1 MKPIRQLSVVPTLPE
16 NLEPLREL
24 AMNLWWTWDNEA
36 VGLFRHLDSELW
48 EETYHNPVAMLGKI
62 TQQQLQAAA
71 KNEVFLVHLDVIH
84 KKFKS
89 YLSAPSW
96 FEDYSDDKSLE
107 NLQIAYF
114 SMEFGLTECMPLY
127 SGGLGVLAGDHL
139 KSTSYLG
146 LPFVGVGLL
155 YQHGYFRQTLTSDGW
170 QMADY
175 PENDFYNMPIQPEHK
190 ADGTPLLIEVDYPEG
205 KASAKVWRAQ
215 VGRVPLYLLDTN
227 IPENENAD
235 LRDITDYLYGGD
247 ERMRIKQEILLGI
260 GGYRALA
267 ALGIQPTV
275 CHMNEGHAAFLALE
289 RIRQLMVES
298 SIGFD
303 EACEATTTGN
313 IFTTHTPVPAG
324 IDWFSPDLVKHYF
337 NRYYSALG
345 ISEEKFL
352 GIGRKNSGDSSS
364 EFSPALV
371 ALRLSTMSNGVSQL
385 HGHVSRDMWKGLWN
399 NLPVHEVPIKAITN
413 GIHTR
418 SWVSE
423 DMQNLFDRYLGPKW
437 IVDLTNQDVWTQI
450 SQIPDTELWRTH
462 ERRRERLIAFARN
475 RNSQKRQRS
484 PDVIRSKQNADD
496 QVREST
502 TTILNSAA
510 LTIGFARRFA
520 TYKRA
525 TLLFNDIDRLAK
537 ILNDTDQPVQLI
549 FAGKAHPHD
558 YEGKVFIQN
567 IHKIASQPQ
576 FRHKILFIENY
587 DICVGRYLVEGVDV
601 WLNTPLPPNEASGTS
616 GMKAAANGA
625 LNLSTSDG
633 WWAEAELLGG
643 GWTIDATPESDDSK
657 STDKAHANAIY
668 DLLEN
673 EVVPLF
679 YDRDPVD
686 DIPYGWVTRMKTAM
700 QNLAPVFNTKRM
712 VAEYAEH
719 LYFPAHQRWSKL
731 NMNAARR
738 SIALANWKANVHKH
752 WDNLRIEERTTKPNK
767 DILQNSLSALSVGAS
782 VSIQAVVHTDA
793 LFPNELAVQIYH
805 GVLDSTGEIQNG
817 NVTQMEYQA
826 DLGGGKYLF
835 DGTLVLEQT
844 GLHGY
849 TLRVL
854 PSHEDLQSVYELGL
868 LTWA

>member
-1 MKPIRQLSVVPTLPE
+1 MKPIRQLSVVPTLPK

-24 AMNLWWTWDNEA
+24 ALNLWWTWDGEA
-36 VGLFRHLDSELW
+36 LSLFRYLDSELW

-62 TQQQLQAAA
+62 SQEQLQAASQ
-71 KNEVFLVHLDVIH
+71 NDVFLAHLDVIH
-84 KKFKS
+84 KKFRS

-96 FEDYSDDKSLE
+96 FDTYSDDSSLAD
-107 NLQIAYF
+107 LQIAYF

-139 KSTSYLG
+139 KSASYLG

-155 YQHGYFRQTLTSDGW
+155 YQHGYFRQSLTSDGW

-175 PENDFYNMPIQPEHK
+175 PANDFYNMPIQPEQK
-190 ADGTPLLIEVDYPEG
+190 PDGSPLLVEVDYPDG
-205 KASAKVWRAQ
+205 IVCAKVWRAQ

-227 IPENENAD
+227 IPENENSD

-247 ERMRIKQEILLGI
+247 KRMRIKQEILLGI
-260 GGYRALA
+260 GGYRALN
-267 ALGIQPTV
+267 ALGIHPTV

-289 RIRQLMVES
+289 RIRQLMIETG
-298 SIGFD
+298 IGFD
-303 EACEATTTGN
+303 DACEATTAGN

-324 IDWFSPDLVKHYF
+324 IDWFPPDLVKHFF
-337 NRYYSALG
+337 NRYYSSLG
-345 ISEEKFL
+345 ISEERFL
-352 GIGRKNSGDSSS
+352 GIGRKNPGDNSS

-371 ALRLSTMSNGVSQL
+371 ALRLSTMSNCVSQL
-385 HGHVSRDMWKGLWN
+385 HGRVSRNMWKDLWD

-423 DMQNLFDRYLGPKW
+423 DMQSLFDRYLGPKW
-437 IVDLTNQDVWTQI
+437 IVDLTNQEVWTQI
-450 SQIPDTELWRTH
+450 SHIPDTELWRTH
-462 ERRRERLIAFARN
+462 ERRRERLIAFARQL
-475 RNSQKRQRS
+475 NSQKQA
-484 PDVIRSKQNADD
+484 KNADHGATSQNTG
-496 QVREST
+496 QVQSST

-525 TLLFNDIDRLAK
+525 TLLFNDVDRLAK
-537 ILNDTDQPVQLI
+537 ILNDPERPVQLI

-558 YEGKVFIQN
+558 YEGKVLIQK

-625 LNLSTSDG
+625 LNLSMADG
-633 WWAEAELLGG
+633 WWAEAEHLGG
-643 GWTIDATPESDDSK
+643 GWTIEATSEADDPK
-657 STDKAHANAIY
+657 SIDKAHSDAIY
-668 DLLEN
+668 ELLEK

-679 YDRDPVD
+679 YDRNPVD
-686 DIPYGWVTRMKTAM
+686 DIPYGWVAKMKTAM

-712 VAEYAEH
+712 VAEYAER
-719 LYFPAHQRWSKL
+719 LYFPAHQRWLKL
-731 NMNAARR
+731 NNDDARR
-738 SIALANWKANVHKH
+738 SIALANWKANVRKH
-752 WDNLRIEERTTKPNK
+752 WRNLRIEELIPKEDRNKPQK
-767 DILQNSLSALSVGAS
+767 ASSSLAVGES

-805 GVLDSTGEIQNG
+805 GVLDSTGEILNG
-817 NVTQMEYQA
+817 NITQMEYQE
-826 DLGGGKYLF
+826 DLGGSKYLF
-835 DGTLVLEQT
+835 EGKLILDKT
-844 GLHGY
+844 GLYGY

-854 PSHEDLQSVYELGL
+854 PEHEDLQSVYELGL
-868 LTWA
+868 VTWA

>member
-24 AMNLWWTWDNEA
+24 AMNLWWTWNNEA
-36 VGLFRHLDSELW
+36 ISLFRHLDSDLW
-48 EETYHNPVAMLGKI
+48 EKTYHNPIAMLGRI
-62 TQQQLQAAA
+62 SQEQLETTA
-71 KNEVFLVHLDVIH
+71 KNDVFLAHLDVIYS
-84 KKFKS
+84 KFKT
-89 YLSAPSW
+89 YLSSSTW
-96 FEDYSDDKSLE
+96 FETYSDDNTLS
-107 NLQIAYF
+107 NLSIAYF

-146 LPFVGVGLL
+146 FPFVGVGLL

-175 PENDFYNMPIQPEHK
+175 PTNDFYNMPITPEYRE
-190 ADGTPLLIEVDYPEG
+190 DGSPLLIEVDYPEG
-205 KASAKVWRAQ
+205 KAYAKVWRAQ
-215 VGRVPLYLLDTN
+215 IGRVPLYLLDTN
-227 IPENENAD
+227 IPENGNTD

-260 GGYRALA
+260 GGYQTLSQ
-267 ALGIQPTV
+267 LGITPTV

-289 RIRQLMVES
+289 RIRQFMDEND
-298 SIGFD
+298 IGFD
-303 EACEATTTGN
+303 EAREATSSGN

-324 IDWFSPDLVKHYF
+324 IDWFPPELVKYYF
-337 NRYYSALG
+337 KTYHSKLG

-352 GIGRKNSGDSSS
+352 GLGRKNPSDNSS

-371 ALRLSTMSNGVSQL
+371 ALRLSTMANGVSQL
-385 HGHVSRDMWKGLWN
+385 HGQVSRNMWKDLWQN
-399 NLPVHEVPIKAITN
+399 YPVHEVPIKAITN

-423 DMQNLFDRYLGPKW
+423 DMQSLFDRYLGPKW

-450 SQIPDTELWRTH
+450 SKIPDTELWRTH
-462 ERRRERLIAFARN
+462 ERRRERLIAFARQ
-475 RNSQKRQRS
+475 RKSQKRNHRL
-484 PDVIRSKQNADD
+484 D
-496 QVREST
+496 QSLGTQDTTREHET
-502 TTILNSAA
+502 GTKTLNSGA

-525 TLLFNDIDRLAK
+525 TLLFHDLDRLDK
-537 ILNDTDQPVQLI
+537 ILNDPNRPVQLI

-558 YEGKVFIQN
+558 HEGKVLIQK
-567 IHKIASQPQ
+567 IHRISSESR
-576 FRHKILFIENY
+576 FHNKILFIENY

-625 LNLSTSDG
+625 LNLSMADG

-643 GWTIDATPESDDSK
+643 GWTIEAIPETDDIK
-657 STDKAHANAIY
+657 SVNIAHANAIY
-668 DLLEN
+668 DLLEE

-679 YDRDPVD
+679 YDRHPVD
-686 DIPYGWVTRMKTAM
+686 DIPYGWVAKMKTAM

-712 VAEYAEH
+712 VAEYAER
-719 LYFPAHQRWSKL
+719 LYFPAHQRWHKL
-731 NMNAARR
+731 NADGTHR
-738 SIALANWKANVHKH
+738 SIALANWKTNIRKH
-752 WDNLRIEERTTKPNK
+752 WSNLRVEEVIPKEQTQKK
-767 DILQNSLSALSVGAS
+767 VAEFSVGES
-782 VSIQAVVHTDA
+782 ISIQAIVHTDA

-805 GVLDSTGEIQNG
+805 GVLDATSEIQNG
-817 NVTQMEYQA
+817 AIIPMEYCE
-826 DLGGGKYLF
+826 DLGSGKYLF
-835 DGTLVLEQT
+835 EGTLVLNQT

-854 PSHEDLQSVYELGL
+854 PSHVDLQSSYELGL
-868 LTWA
+868 LTWV

>member
-1 MKPIRQLSVVPTLPE
+1 MKPLRQLSVVPTLPE

-24 AMNLWWTWDNEA
+24 ALNLWWTWDNEA
-36 VGLFRHLDSELW
+36 LSLFRHLDSELW
-48 EETYHNPVAMLGKI
+48 EETYHNPIAMLGKI
-62 TQQQLQAAA
+62 SQEQLEAAS
-71 KNEVFLVHLDVIH
+71 KNDVFLAHLDVIH

-89 YLSAPSW
+89 YLTSPSW
-96 FEDYSDDKSLE
+96 FENYSDDNTLD
-107 NLQIAYF
+107 NLTIAYF

-175 PENDFYNMPIQPEHK
+175 PTNDFYNMPISPEQNP
-190 ADGTPLLIEVDYPEG
+190 DGSQLLVEVDYPEG
-205 KASAKVWRAQ
+205 KAYAKVWRAQ
-215 VGRVPLYLLDTN
+215 IGRVPLYLLDTN
-227 IPENENAD
+227 IPENERVE
-235 LRDITDYLYGGD
+235 LREITDYLYGGD

-260 GGYRALA
+260 GGYRALVK
-267 ALGIQPTV
+267 LDIHPTV
-275 CHMNEGHAAFLALE
+275 CHMNEGHAAFLAFE
-289 RIRQLMVES
+289 RIRQLMDKTG
-298 SIGFD
+298 IGFD
-303 EACEATTTGN
+303 EAREATAAGN

-324 IDWFSPDLVKHYF
+324 IDWFPPDLVKHYF
-337 NRYYSALG
+337 SRYYNTLG
-345 ISEEKFL
+345 VSEEKFL
-352 GIGRKNSGDSSS
+352 GIGRKNPTDNSS

-371 ALRLSTMSNGVSQL
+371 ALRLATMSNGVSQL
-385 HGHVSRDMWKGLWN
+385 HGRVSRDMWKSLWH
-399 NLPVHEVPIKAITN
+399 NLPTHEVPIKAITN

-423 DMQNLFDRYLGPKW
+423 DMQSLFDRYLGPKW

-450 SQIPDTELWRTH
+450 SQIPDSELWRTH
-462 ERRRERLIAFARN
+462 ERRRERLIAFALN
-475 RNSQKRQRS
+475 RHSQLRRKHS
-484 PDVIRSKQNADD
+484 D
-496 QVREST
+496 ESLT
-502 TTILNSAA
+502 VQYVPQTRTAAHKILNPEA

-525 TLLFNDIDRLAK
+525 TLLFNDLDRLAQ
-537 ILNDTDQPVQLI
+537 ILNAPDRPVQLI

-558 YEGKVFIQN
+558 HEGKVFIQRIN
-567 IHKIASQPQ
+567 RIAAEPR
-576 FRHKILFIENY
+576 FRNKILFIENY

-625 LNLSTSDG
+625 LNLSMADG
-633 WWAEAELLGG
+633 WWVEAELLGG
-643 GWTIDATPESDDSK
+643 GWTIEATPEADDSK
-657 STDKAHANAIY
+657 SVNKAHANAIY
-668 DLLEN
+668 DLLEK

-679 YDRDPVD
+679 YDRHPVD
-686 DIPYGWVTRMKTAM
+686 EIPYGWVAKMKTAM

-712 VAEYAEH
+712 VAEYAER
-719 LYFPAHQRWSKL
+719 LYFPAHRRWQKL
-731 NMNAARR
+731 NQNDNRKG
-738 SIALANWKANVHKH
+738 IALANWKANIRKH
-752 WDNLRIEERTTKPNK
+752 WGSLRIEEQIANEMKNK
-767 DILQNSLSALSVGAS
+767 NLKSVSALSVGETTS
-782 VSIQAVVHTDA
+782 VQAIIHTNA

-805 GVLDSTGEIQNG
+805 GILDAAGEIQNG
-817 NVTQMEYQA
+817 SATLMDYQE

-835 DGTLVLEQT
+835 EGTLAMNQT

-854 PSHEDLQSVYELGL
+854 PFHEDLQSIYELGL
-868 LTWA
+868 ITWA

>member
-24 AMNLWWTWDNEA
+24 ALNLWWTWDNEA
-36 VGLFRHLDSELW
+36 LSLFRHLDSDLW

-62 TQQQLQAAA
+62 SQMQLEITA
-71 KNEVFLVHLDVIH
+71 KNDVFLAHLDVIY

-89 YLSAPSW
+89 YFSTPTW
-96 FEDYSDDKSLE
+96 YETFSDDNSLS
-107 NLQIAYF
+107 NLNIAYF

-127 SGGLGVLAGDHL
+127 SGGLGILAGDHL

-175 PENDFYNMPIQPEHK
+175 PTNDFYNMPITSEQN

-205 KASAKVWRAQ
+205 KAYAKVWCAQ
-215 VGRVPLYLLDTN
+215 VGRVSLYLLDTN
-227 IPENENAD
+227 IPENEKTE

-260 GGYRALA
+260 GGYRALTE
-267 ALGIQPTV
+267 LGFTPTV

-289 RIRQLMVES
+289 RTRQLMEETGV
-298 SIGFD
+298 GFD
-303 EACEATTTGN
+303 EAREATAAGN
-313 IFTTHTPVPAG
+313 IFTTHTPVSAG
-324 IDWFSPDLVKHYF
+324 IDWFPPDLVKHYF
-337 NRYYSALG
+337 NRYFNTLG

-352 GIGRKNSGDSSS
+352 GLGRKNPGDNTS

-371 ALRLSTMSNGVSQL
+371 ALRLSTMTNGVSQL
-385 HGHVSRDMWKGLWN
+385 HGRVSRNMWKDLWQ
-399 NLPVHEVPIKAITN
+399 NLPAHEVPIKAITN

-423 DMQNLFDRYLGPKW
+423 DMQSLFDRYLGPKW

-450 SQIPDTELWRTH
+450 SQIPDAELWRTH
-462 ERRRERLIAFARN
+462 ERRRERLIAFARH
-475 RNSQKRQRS
+475 RQSKKRHKYSEHGSVVQETAKVS
-484 PDVIRSKQNADD
+484 EPVTK
-496 QVREST
+496 T
-502 TTILNSAA
+502 LNSGA

-525 TLLFNDIDRLAK
+525 TLLFNDLERLEK
-537 ILNDTDQPVQLI
+537 ILNKPGKPVQLI
-549 FAGKAHPHD
+549 FAGKAHPYDH
-558 YEGKVFIQN
+558 EGKVLIQR
-567 IHKIASQPQ
+567 IHRIATEPR
-576 FRHKILFIENY
+576 FKYRILFIENY

-625 LNLSTSDG
+625 LNLSMSDG
-633 WWAEAELLGG
+633 WWAEAGQLGG
-643 GWTIDATPESDDSK
+643 GWIIDATPEANDAK
-657 STDKAHANAIY
+657 SVNKAHADAIY
-668 DLLEN
+668 DLLEKD
-673 EVVPLF
+673 VVPLF
-679 YDRDPVD
+679 YERHPID
-686 DIPYGWVTRMKTAM
+686 DIPYGWVAKMKSAM

-712 VAEYAEH
+712 VSEYAER
-719 LYFPAHQRWSKL
+719 LYFPAHKRWQKL
-731 NMNAARR
+731 NQHGTRR
-738 SIALANWKANVHKH
+738 AIALANWKANIRKH
-752 WDNLRIEERTTKPNK
+752 WGNLRIEEKIPQENGDNTTKK
-767 DILQNSLSALSVGAS
+767 ITELSVGD
-782 VSIQAVVHTDA
+782 SIPVQAVIHTDV

-805 GVLDSTGEIQNG
+805 GVLDATTEIQNG
-817 NVTQMEYQA
+817 SVTPMEYRE

-835 DGTLVLEQT
+835 SGTLIPYQT

-854 PSHEDLQSVYELGL
+854 PSHEDMQSSYELGL
-868 LTWA
+868 LTWV

>member
-24 AMNLWWTWDNEA
+24 ALNLWWTWDNEA
-36 VGLFRHLDSELW
+36 LSLFRHLDSELW

-62 TQQQLQAAA
+62 SQEQLQAAA
-71 KNEVFLVHLDVIH
+71 KNEVFLAHLDVIH

-96 FEDYSDDKSLE
+96 FETHSNHESLSDIK
-107 NLQIAYF
+107 IAYF

-175 PENDFYNMPIQPEHK
+175 PENDFYNMPISPEQK

-205 KASAKVWRAQ
+205 KAFAKVWRAQ
-215 VGRVPLYLLDTN
+215 VGRISLYLLDTN
-227 IPENENAD
+227 IPENENAE

-267 ALGIQPTV
+267 ALGIKPTV

-289 RIRQLMVES
+289 RIRQLVVDTG
-298 SIGFD
+298 IGFD
-303 EACEATTTGN
+303 EARETTTAGN

-324 IDWFSPDLVKHYF
+324 IDWFPPDLVKHYF
-337 NRYYSALG
+337 RNYFGTLG

-352 GIGRKNSGDSSS
+352 GLGRKNPSDNNS

-371 ALRLSTMSNGVSQL
+371 ALRFSTMCNGVSQL
-385 HGHVSRDMWKGLWN
+385 HGRVSRNMWKGLWH
-399 NLPVHEVPIKAITN
+399 NLPAHEVPIKAITN

-423 DMQNLFDRYLGPKW
+423 DMQSLFDRYLGPKW
-437 IVDLTNQDVWTQI
+437 IVDLTNQEVWTQI

-462 ERRRERLIAFARN
+462 ERRRERLIAFARQ
-475 RNSQKRQRS
+475 RQTQKRRKSSDQS
-484 PDVIRSKQNADD
+484 LTSQEAD
-496 QVREST
+496 QKHEISGKT
-502 TTILNSAA
+502 LNSAA

-525 TLLFNDIDRLAK
+525 TLLFNDLDRLDK
-537 ILNDTDQPVQLI
+537 ILNDPERPVQLI

-558 YEGKVFIQN
+558 HEGKVLIQK
-567 IHKIASQPQ
+567 IYKIASEPR
-576 FRHKILFIENY
+576 FRHKILFVENY

-625 LNLSTSDG
+625 LNLSMADG
-633 WWAEAELLGG
+633 WWAEAQHLGG
-643 GWTIDATPESDDSK
+643 GWTIDATPEADDTK
-657 STDKAHANAIY
+657 SVNKAHANAIY

-686 DIPYGWVTRMKTAM
+686 DIPYGWVGRMKTAM

-712 VAEYAEH
+712 VAEYAER
-719 LYFPAHQRWSKL
+719 LYFPAHQRWLKL
-731 NMNAARR
+731 NQDEARR
-738 SIALANWKANVHKH
+738 GIALANWKANIRKH
-752 WDNLRIEERTTKPNK
+752 WRNLRIEEQIPKTQKDTTQK
-767 DILQNSLSALSVGAS
+767 SVSALSVGEP

-805 GVLDSTGEIQNG
+805 GVLDSTGAIQNG
-817 NVTQMEYQA
+817 SVTEMKYQE
-826 DLGGGKYLF
+826 DLDGGKYLF
-835 DGTLVLEQT
+835 EGTLSLNQT

-868 LTWA
+868 ITWA

>member
-36 VGLFRHLDSELW
+36 LSLFRHLDSDLW
-48 EETYHNPVAMLGKI
+48 EETYHNPVAMLGRI
-62 TQQQLQAAA
+62 SQEQLENTA
-71 KNEVFLVHLDVIH
+71 KNDVFLAHLDLIYS
-84 KKFKS
+84 KFKN
-89 YLSAPSW
+89 YLSSPSW
-96 FEDYSDDKSLE
+96 FETFSDDNILS
-107 NLQIAYF
+107 NISIAYF

-175 PENDFYNMPIQPEHK
+175 PTNDFYNMPITPEYTE
-190 ADGTPLLIEVDYPEG
+190 DGSALLIEVEYPEG
-205 KASAKVWRAQ
+205 KAYAKVWRAQ
-215 VGRVPLYLLDTN
+215 VGRVSLYLLDTN
-227 IPENENAD
+227 IPENENTD

-247 ERMRIKQEILLGI
+247 KRMRIKQEILLGI
-260 GGYRALA
+260 GGYQTLSK
-267 ALGIQPTV
+267 LGITPTV

-289 RIRQLMVES
+289 RIRQFMDENG
-298 SIGFD
+298 IGFD
-303 EACEATTTGN
+303 EAREATSSGN

-324 IDWFSPDLVKHYF
+324 IDWFPPELVKHYF
-337 NRYYSALG
+337 KIYHSKLG

-352 GIGRKNSGDSSS
+352 GLGRKNPSDNSS

-371 ALRLSTMSNGVSQL
+371 ALRLSTMTNGVSQL
-385 HGHVSRDMWKGLWN
+385 HGHVSRNMWKDLWQN
-399 NLPVHEVPIKAITN
+399 YPVHEVPIKAITN

-437 IVDLTNQDVWTQI
+437 IVDLTNQDVWTQV
-450 SQIPDTELWRTH
+450 SKIPDTELWRTH
-462 ERRRERLIAFARN
+462 ERRRERLIAFARQRQSQL
-475 RNSQKRQRS
+475 RNKTSDQKFEI
-484 PDVIRSKQNADD
+484 PDAAKVHNTGAK
-496 QVREST
+496 T
-502 TTILNSAA
+502 LNSGA

-525 TLLFNDIDRLAK
+525 TLLFNDLNRLDK
-537 ILNDTDQPVQLI
+537 ILNDPNRPVQLI

-558 YEGKVFIQN
+558 HEGKVLIQK
-567 IHKIASQPQ
+567 IHRISSDSRFQN
-576 FRHKILFIENY
+576 KILFIENY

-625 LNLSTSDG
+625 LNLSMADG
-633 WWAEAELLGG
+633 WWAETEHLGG
-643 GWTIDATPESDDSK
+643 GWTIEATPEADDVK
-657 STDKAHANAIY
+657 SVDKAHANAIY
-668 DLLEN
+668 DLLEK

-679 YDRDPVD
+679 YDRHPVD
-686 DIPYGWVTRMKTAM
+686 DIPYGWVAKMKTAM

-712 VAEYAEH
+712 VAEYAER
-719 LYFPAHQRWSKL
+719 LYFPAHKRWHKL
-731 NMNAARR
+731 NEDGARR
-738 SIALANWKANVHKH
+738 SIALADWKANIRKH
-752 WDNLRIEERTTKPNK
+752 WSNLRVEEMLPK
-767 DILQNSLSALSVGAS
+767 DQLQKKVAQLSVGES
-782 VSIQAVVHTDA
+782 ISIQAIVYTDA
-793 LFPNELAVQIYH
+793 LFPNEFAVQIYH
-805 GVLDSTGEIQNG
+805 GVMDATSEIQNG
-817 NVTQMEYQA
+817 DITQMKYRE
-826 DLGGGKYLF
+826 DLGSGKYLF
-835 DGTLVLEQT
+835 EGTLVLNHT

-854 PSHEDLQSVYELGL
+854 PSHENLQSVYELGL
-868 LTWA
+868 VTWV

>member
-24 AMNLWWTWDNEA
+24 AMNLWWTWNNEA
-36 VGLFRHLDSELW
+36 ISLFRHLDSDLW
-48 EETYHNPVAMLGKI
+48 EKTYHNPVAMLGRI
-62 TQQQLQAAA
+62 SQEQLETTA
-71 KNEVFLVHLDVIH
+71 KNDVFLAHLDVIYS
-84 KKFKS
+84 KFKT
-89 YLSAPSW
+89 YLSSSTW
-96 FEDYSDDKSLE
+96 FETFSDDNTLSSLS
-107 NLQIAYF
+107 IAYF

-175 PENDFYNMPIQPEHK
+175 PTNDFYNMPITPEYRE
-190 ADGTPLLIEVDYPEG
+190 DGLPLLIEVDYPEG
-205 KASAKVWRAQ
+205 KAYAKVWRAQ

-227 IPENENAD
+227 IPENGNTE

-260 GGYRALA
+260 GGYQTLSQ
-267 ALGIQPTV
+267 LGITPTV

-289 RIRQLMVES
+289 RIRQFMDEND
-298 SIGFD
+298 IGFD
-303 EACEATTTGN
+303 EAREATSSGN

-324 IDWFSPDLVKHYF
+324 IDWFPPELVKYYF
-337 NRYYSALG
+337 KTYHSKLG

-352 GIGRKNSGDSSS
+352 GLGRKNPSDNSS

-371 ALRLSTMSNGVSQL
+371 ALRLSTMANGVSQL
-385 HGHVSRDMWKGLWN
+385 HGQVSRNMWKDLWQN
-399 NLPVHEVPIKAITN
+399 YPVHEVPIKAITN

-423 DMQNLFDRYLGPKW
+423 DMQSLFDRYLGPKW

-450 SQIPDTELWRTH
+450 SKIPDTELWRTH
-462 ERRRERLIAFARN
+462 ERRRERLIAFARQ
-475 RNSQKRQRS
+475 RKSQKRNQRL
-484 PDVIRSKQNADD
+484 D
-496 QVREST
+496 QSLGTQDTTREHET
-502 TTILNSAA
+502 GTKTLNSGA

-525 TLLFNDIDRLAK
+525 TLLFHDLDRLDK
-537 ILNDTDQPVQLI
+537 ILNDPNRPVQLI

-558 YEGKVFIQN
+558 HEGKVLIQK
-567 IHKIASQPQ
+567 IHRISSESRFQN
-576 FRHKILFIENY
+576 KILFIENY

-625 LNLSTSDG
+625 LNLSMADG

-643 GWTIDATPESDDSK
+643 GWTIEAIPETDDIK
-657 STDKAHANAIY
+657 SVNIAHANAIY
-668 DLLEN
+668 DLLEK

-679 YDRDPVD
+679 YDRHPVD
-686 DIPYGWVTRMKTAM
+686 DIPYGWVAKMKTAM

-712 VAEYAEH
+712 VAEYAER
-719 LYFPAHQRWSKL
+719 LYFPAHQRWHKL
-731 NMNAARR
+731 NADGTHR
-738 SIALANWKANVHKH
+738 SIALANWKTNIRKH
-752 WDNLRIEERTTKPNK
+752 WSNLRVEEVIPKEQTQKK
-767 DILQNSLSALSVGAS
+767 VAEFSVGES
-782 VSIQAVVHTDA
+782 ISIQAIVHTDA

-805 GVLDSTGEIQNG
+805 GVLDATNEIQNG
-817 NVTQMEYQA
+817 AIIPMEYCE
-826 DLGGGKYLF
+826 DLGSGKYLF
-835 DGTLVLEQT
+835 EGTLVLNQT

-854 PSHEDLQSVYELGL
+854 PSHVDLQSSYELGL
-868 LTWA
+868 LTWV

>member
-1 MKPIRQLSVVPTLPE
+1 MKPIRQLSVVPTLRE

-24 AMNLWWTWDNEA
+24 ALNLWWTWDNEA
-36 VGLFRHLDSELW
+36 LSLFRHLDSELW
-48 EETYHNPVAMLGKI
+48 EETYHNPIAMLGKI
-62 TQQQLQAAA
+62 SQEQLQAAA
-71 KNEVFLVHLDVIH
+71 KNEVFLAHLDVIH

-96 FEDYSDDKSLE
+96 FETYSDDKSLE
-107 NLQIAYF
+107 NLKIAYF

-155 YQHGYFRQTLTSDGW
+155 YHHGYFRQTLTSDGW

-175 PENDFYNMPIQPEHK
+175 PVNDFYNMPITPEQTP
-190 ADGTPLLIEVDYPEG
+190 DGDQLLVEVDYPEG
-205 KASAKVWRAQ
+205 KAYAKVWRAQ
-215 VGRVPLYLLDTN
+215 VGRIPLYLLDTN
-227 IPENENAD
+227 IPENESAE

-267 ALGIQPTV
+267 ALNIRPTV

-289 RIRQLMVES
+289 RIRQLMIDTG
-298 SIGFD
+298 IGFD
-303 EACEATTTGN
+303 EAREATTAGN

-324 IDWFSPDLVKHYF
+324 IDRFPPDLVKHYF
-337 NRYYSALG
+337 RNYFSTIG

-352 GIGRKNSGDSSS
+352 GLGRKNPSDNNS

-385 HGHVSRDMWKGLWN
+385 HGQVSRNMWKGLWH

-423 DMQNLFDRYLGPKW
+423 DMQSLFDRYLGPKW
-437 IVDLTNQDVWTQI
+437 IVDLTNQEVWTQI

-462 ERRRERLIAFARN
+462 ERRRERLIAFARQ
-475 RNSQKRQRS
+475 RQSQKRHKNPGQTLTAQDTNQEHGNVDN
-484 PDVIRSKQNADD
+484 P
-496 QVREST
+496 
-502 TTILNSAA
+502 LNSAA

-525 TLLFNDIDRLAK
+525 TLLFNDLDRLEK
-537 ILNDTDQPVQLI
+537 ILNAPERPVQII

-558 YEGKVFIQN
+558 HEGKVFIQK
-567 IHKIASQPQ
+567 IHKIATEPR

-587 DICVGRYLVEGVDV
+587 DICVGRYLIEGVDV

-625 LNLSTSDG
+625 LNLSMADG
-633 WWAEAELLGG
+633 WWAEAQHLGG
-643 GWTIDATPESDDSK
+643 GWTIDATPEADDSK
-657 STDKAHANAIY
+657 SVNKSHANAIY

-712 VAEYAEH
+712 VAEYAER
-719 LYFPAHQRWSKL
+719 LYFPAHQRWQKL
-731 NMNAARR
+731 NQDGTRR
-738 SIALANWKANVHKH
+738 SIALANWKANIRKH
-752 WDNLRIEERTTKPNK
+752 WRNLRIEERIPKTKDTSQK
-767 DILQNSLSALSVGAS
+767 GVSALSVGES
-782 VSIQAVVHTDA
+782 VSIQAMVHTDA

-817 NVTQMEYQA
+817 SVTNIEYQE
-826 DLGGGKYLF
+826 DLGSGKYLF
-835 DGTLVLEQT
+835 EGTLSPNQT

-854 PSHEDLQSVYELGL
+854 PSHEDLQSIYELGL
-868 LTWA
+868 ITWA

>member
-24 AMNLWWTWDNEA
+24 AMNLWWTWNNEA
-36 VGLFRHLDSELW
+36 ISLFRHLDSDLW
-48 EETYHNPVAMLGKI
+48 EKTYHNPIAMLGRI
-62 TQQQLQAAA
+62 SQEQLETTA
-71 KNEVFLVHLDVIH
+71 KNDVFLAHLDVIYS
-84 KKFKS
+84 KFKT
-89 YLSAPSW
+89 YLSSSTW
-96 FEDYSDDKSLE
+96 FETYSDDNTLS
-107 NLQIAYF
+107 NLSIAYF

-175 PENDFYNMPIQPEHK
+175 PTNDFYNMPITPEYRE
-190 ADGTPLLIEVDYPEG
+190 DGSPLLIEVDYPEG
-205 KASAKVWRAQ
+205 KAYAKVWRAQ
-215 VGRVPLYLLDTN
+215 IGRVPLYLLDTN
-227 IPENENAD
+227 IPENGNTD

-260 GGYRALA
+260 GGYQTLSQ
-267 ALGIQPTV
+267 LGITPTV

-289 RIRQLMVES
+289 RIRQFMDEND
-298 SIGFD
+298 IGFD
-303 EACEATTTGN
+303 EAREATSSGN

-324 IDWFSPDLVKHYF
+324 IDWFPPELVKYYF
-337 NRYYSALG
+337 KTYHSKLG
-345 ISEEKFL
+345 VSEEKFL
-352 GIGRKNSGDSSS
+352 GLGRKNPSDNSS

-371 ALRLSTMSNGVSQL
+371 ALRLSTMANGVSQL
-385 HGHVSRDMWKGLWN
+385 HGQVSRNMWKDLWQN
-399 NLPVHEVPIKAITN
+399 YPVHEVPIKAITN

-423 DMQNLFDRYLGPKW
+423 DMQSLFDRYLGPKW

-450 SQIPDTELWRTH
+450 SKIPDTELWRTH
-462 ERRRERLIAFARN
+462 ERRRERLIAFARQ
-475 RNSQKRQRS
+475 RKSQKRNQRL
-484 PDVIRSKQNADD
+484 D
-496 QVREST
+496 QSLGTQDTTREHET
-502 TTILNSAA
+502 GTKTLNSGA

-525 TLLFNDIDRLAK
+525 TLLFHDLDRLDK
-537 ILNDTDQPVQLI
+537 ILNDPNRPVQLI

-558 YEGKVFIQN
+558 HEGKVLIQK
-567 IHKIASQPQ
+567 IHRISSESR
-576 FRHKILFIENY
+576 FHNKILFIENY

-625 LNLSTSDG
+625 LNLSMADG

-643 GWTIDATPESDDSK
+643 GWTIEAIPETDDIK
-657 STDKAHANAIY
+657 SVNIAHANAIY
-668 DLLEN
+668 DILEK

-679 YDRDPVD
+679 YDRHPVD
-686 DIPYGWVTRMKTAM
+686 DIPYGWVAKMKTAM

-712 VAEYAEH
+712 VAEYAER
-719 LYFPAHQRWSKL
+719 LYFPAHQRWHKL
-731 NMNAARR
+731 NADGTHR
-738 SIALANWKANVHKH
+738 SIALANWKTNIRKH
-752 WDNLRIEERTTKPNK
+752 WSNLRVEEVIPKEQTQKK
-767 DILQNSLSALSVGAS
+767 VAEFSVGES
-782 VSIQAVVHTDA
+782 ISIQAIVHTDA

-805 GVLDSTGEIQNG
+805 GVLDATSEIQNG
-817 NVTQMEYQA
+817 AIIPMEYCE
-826 DLGGGKYLF
+826 DLGSGKYLF
-835 DGTLVLEQT
+835 EGTLVLNQT

-854 PSHEDLQSVYELGL
+854 PSHVDLQSSYELGL
-868 LTWA
+868 LTWV

>member
-24 AMNLWWTWDNEA
+24 ALNLWWTWDNEA
-36 VGLFRHLDSELW
+36 LSLFRHLDSELW
-48 EETYHNPVAMLGKI
+48 EETYHNPIAMLGKI
-62 TQQQLQAAA
+62 SQEQLQAAA
-71 KNEVFLVHLDVIH
+71 KNEVFLAHLDVIH

-89 YLSAPSW
+89 YLSASSW
-96 FEDYSDDKSLE
+96 FETYSDDNSLE
-107 NLQIAYF
+107 NLKIAYF

-155 YQHGYFRQTLTSDGW
+155 YHHGYFRQTLTSDGW

-175 PENDFYNMPIQPEHK
+175 PVNDFYNMPITPEQ
-190 ADGTPLLIEVDYPEG
+190 TPDDDQLLVEVDYPEG
-205 KASAKVWRAQ
+205 KAYAKVWRAQ
-215 VGRVPLYLLDTN
+215 VGRIPLYLLDTN
-227 IPENENAD
+227 IPENESAE

-267 ALGIQPTV
+267 ALNIRPTV

-289 RIRQLMVES
+289 RIRQLMIDTG
-298 SIGFD
+298 IGFD
-303 EACEATTTGN
+303 EAREATTAGN

-324 IDWFSPDLVKHYF
+324 IDWFPPDLVKHYF
-337 NRYYSALG
+337 RNYFGTIG

-352 GIGRKNSGDSSS
+352 GLGRKNPSDNNS

-385 HGHVSRDMWKGLWN
+385 HGQVSRNMWKGLWH

-423 DMQNLFDRYLGPKW
+423 DMQSLFDRYLGPKW
-437 IVDLTNQDVWTQI
+437 IVDLTNQEVWTQI

-462 ERRRERLIAFARN
+462 ERRRERLIAFARQ
-475 RNSQKRQRS
+475 RQSQKRRKSSDQS
-484 PDVIRSKQNADD
+484 LTVQDSKQEHGN
-496 QVREST
+496 VEKP
-502 TTILNSAA
+502 LNSAA

-525 TLLFNDIDRLAK
+525 TLLFNDLDRLEK
-537 ILNDTDQPVQLI
+537 ILNAPERPVQII

-558 YEGKVFIQN
+558 HEGKVFIQK
-567 IHKIASQPQ
+567 IHKIATEPR

-625 LNLSTSDG
+625 LNLSMADG
-633 WWAEAELLGG
+633 WWAETQHLGG
-643 GWTIDATPESDDSK
+643 GWTIDATPEADDSK
-657 STDKAHANAIY
+657 SVNKAHANAIY

-712 VAEYAEH
+712 VAEYAER
-719 LYFPAHQRWSKL
+719 LYFPAHQRWLKL
-731 NMNAARR
+731 NQNDARR
-738 SIALANWKANVHKH
+738 GMALANWKANIRKH
-752 WDNLRIEERTTKPNK
+752 WRNLRIEERIPKTKDTSQK
-767 DILQNSLSALSVGAS
+767 GVSALSVGES

-793 LFPNELAVQIYH
+793 LFPTELAVQIYH

-817 NVTQMEYQA
+817 SVTNMEYQE
-826 DLGGGKYLF
+826 DLGSGKYLF
-835 DGTLVLEQT
+835 EGTLSLNQT

-854 PSHEDLQSVYELGL
+854 PSHEDLQSIYELGL
-868 LTWA
+868 ITWA

>member
-24 AMNLWWTWDNEA
+24 AMNLWWTWNNEA
-36 VGLFRHLDSELW
+36 ISLFRHLDSDLW
-48 EETYHNPVAMLGKI
+48 EKTYHNPVAMLGRI
-62 TQQQLQAAA
+62 SQEQLETIA
-71 KNEVFLVHLDVIH
+71 KNDVFLAHLDVIYS
-84 KKFKS
+84 KFKT
-89 YLSAPSW
+89 YLSSSTW
-96 FEDYSDDKSLE
+96 FETFSDDNTLS
-107 NLQIAYF
+107 NLSIAYF

-175 PENDFYNMPIQPEHK
+175 PTNDFYNMPITPEYRE
-190 ADGTPLLIEVDYPEG
+190 DGLPLLIEVDYPEG
-205 KASAKVWRAQ
+205 KAYAKVWRAQ

-227 IPENENAD
+227 IPENGNTD

-260 GGYRALA
+260 GGYQTLSQ
-267 ALGIQPTV
+267 LGITPTV

-289 RIRQLMVES
+289 RIRQFMDENGV
-298 SIGFD
+298 GFD
-303 EACEATTTGN
+303 EAREATSSGN

-324 IDWFSPDLVKHYF
+324 IDWFPQELVKSYF
-337 NRYYSALG
+337 KTYHSKLG
-345 ISEEKFL
+345 VSEEKFL
-352 GIGRKNSGDSSS
+352 GLGRKNPSDNSS

-371 ALRLSTMSNGVSQL
+371 ALRLSTMANGVSQL
-385 HGHVSRDMWKGLWN
+385 HGQVSRNMWKDLWQN
-399 NLPVHEVPIKAITN
+399 YPVPEVPIKAITN

-423 DMQNLFDRYLGPKW
+423 DMQSLFDRYLGPKW
-437 IVDLTNQDVWTQI
+437 IVDLTNQDIWTQI
-450 SQIPDTELWRTH
+450 SKIPDTELWRTH
-462 ERRRERLIAFARN
+462 ERGRERLIAFARQ
-475 RNSQKRQRS
+475 RQSQKRNQRLNQS
-484 PDVIRSKQNADD
+484 LGTQDTT
-496 QVREST
+496 REHET
-502 TTILNSAA
+502 GTKTLNSGT

-525 TLLFNDIDRLAK
+525 TLLFNDLDRLDK
-537 ILNDTDQPVQLI
+537 ILNDPNRPVQLI

-558 YEGKVFIQN
+558 HEGKVLIQK
-567 IHKIASQPQ
+567 IHRISSESRFQN
-576 FRHKILFIENY
+576 KILFIENY

-625 LNLSTSDG
+625 LNLSMADG

-643 GWTIDATPESDDSK
+643 GWTIEATPETDEIK
-657 STDKAHANAIY
+657 SVNIAHANAIY
-668 DLLEN
+668 DILEK

-679 YDRDPVD
+679 YERHPED
-686 DIPYGWVTRMKTAM
+686 DIPYGWVAKMKTAM

-712 VAEYAEH
+712 VAEYAER
-719 LYFPAHQRWSKL
+719 LYFPAHQRWNKL
-731 NMNAARR
+731 NADGTHR
-738 SIALANWKANVHKH
+738 SIALANWKTNIRKH
-752 WDNLRIEERTTKPNK
+752 WSNLRIEEVIPKEQTQKK
-767 DILQNSLSALSVGAS
+767 VAEFSVGES
-782 VSIQAVVHTDA
+782 ISIQAIVHTDA

-805 GVLDSTGEIQNG
+805 GVLDATSEIQNG
-817 NVTQMEYQA
+817 AIIPMEYCE
-826 DLGGGKYLF
+826 DLGSGKYLF
-835 DGTLVLEQT
+835 EGTLVLNQT

-854 PSHEDLQSVYELGL
+854 PSHVDLQSSYELGL
-868 LTWA
+868 LTWV

>member
-24 AMNLWWTWDNEA
+24 ALNLWWTWDNEA
-36 VGLFRHLDSELW
+36 LSLFRHLDSELW

-62 TQQQLQAAA
+62 SQEQLQVAA
-71 KNEVFLVHLDVIH
+71 KNEVFLAHLDVIQ

-96 FEDYSDDKSLE
+96 FENYSNNKPLAKI
-107 NLQIAYF
+107 QIAYF

-175 PENDFYNMPIQPEHK
+175 PTNDFYNMPIQPAQK
-190 ADGTPLLIEVDYPEG
+190 TDGTQLLVEVDYPEG
-205 KASAKVWRAQ
+205 KAFAKVWRAQ

-227 IPENENAD
+227 IPENENIG

-267 ALGIQPTV
+267 ALGIRPTV

-298 SIGFD
+298 GIGFD
-303 EACEATTTGN
+303 EAREATTAGN

-324 IDWFSPDLVKHYF
+324 IDWFPPDLVKHYF
-337 NRYYSALG
+337 RNYFGTLG

-352 GIGRKNSGDSSS
+352 GLGRKNPSDNSS

-371 ALRLSTMSNGVSQL
+371 ALRFSTMSNCVSQL
-385 HGHVSRDMWKGLWN
+385 HGHVSRNMWKELWQ

-423 DMQNLFDRYLGPKW
+423 DMQSLFDRYLGPKW

-462 ERRRERLIAFARN
+462 ERRRERLIAFARQ
-475 RNSQKRQRS
+475 RQSQKRRKS
-484 PDVIRSKQNADD
+484 ADQTLMAQETD
-496 QVREST
+496 QEHET
-502 TTILNSAA
+502 GPKILNSAA

-525 TLLFNDIDRLAK
+525 TLLFNDLDRLAK
-537 ILNDTDQPVQLI
+537 ILNDPERPVQLI

-558 YEGKVFIQN
+558 HEGKVLIQK
-567 IHKIASQPQ
+567 IHKIATELRFQ
-576 FRHKILFIENY
+576 HKILFIENY

-625 LNLSTSDG
+625 LNLSMADG
-633 WWAEAELLGG
+633 WWAEAQHLGG
-643 GWTIDATPESDDSK
+643 GWTIDATPEADDTK
-657 STDKAHANAIY
+657 SVNKAHANAIY

-712 VAEYAEH
+712 VAEYAER
-719 LYFPAHQRWSKL
+719 LYFPAHQRWLKL
-731 NMNAARR
+731 NQDGTRR
-738 SIALANWKANVHKH
+738 SIALANWKANIRKH
-752 WDNLRIEERTTKPNK
+752 WSNLRIEEQISKAQS
-767 DILQNSLSALSVGAS
+767 DIPQKSVSALTVGESVT
-782 VSIQAVVHTDA
+782 IQAVVRTDA

-817 NVTQMEYQA
+817 SVTEMEYQE
-826 DLGGGKYLF
+826 DLGSGKYLF
-835 DGTLVLEQT
+835 EGTLSLNQT

-854 PSHEDLQSVYELGL
+854 PSHEDLESVYELGL
-868 LTWA
+868 ITWA

>member
-36 VGLFRHLDSELW
+36 LSLFRHLDSDLW
-48 EETYHNPVAMLGKI
+48 EETYHNPVAMLGRI
-62 TQQQLQAAA
+62 SQEQLETTA
-71 KNEVFLVHLDVIH
+71 KNDVFLAHLDVIYS
-84 KKFKS
+84 KFKT
-89 YLSAPSW
+89 YLSSPTW
-96 FEDYSDDKSLE
+96 FETFSDDATLS
-107 NLQIAYF
+107 NLSIAYF

-175 PENDFYNMPIQPEHK
+175 PTNDFYNMPITPEYSE
-190 ADGTPLLIEVDYPEG
+190 DGLPLLIEVDYPEG
-205 KASAKVWRAQ
+205 KAYAKVWCAQ
-215 VGRVPLYLLDTN
+215 VGRIPLYLLDTN
-227 IPENENAD
+227 IPENRNTD

-260 GGYRALA
+260 GGYQTLRH
-267 ALGIQPTV
+267 LGITPTV

-289 RIRQLMVES
+289 RIRQFMDENGV
-298 SIGFD
+298 GFD
-303 EACEATTTGN
+303 EAREATSSGN

-324 IDWFSPDLVKHYF
+324 IDWFPPELVKHYF
-337 NRYYSALG
+337 KTYHSKLG

-352 GIGRKNSGDSSS
+352 GLGRKNPSDNSS

-371 ALRLSTMSNGVSQL
+371 ALRLSTMANGVSEL
-385 HGHVSRDMWKGLWN
+385 HGHVSRNMWKDLWEN
-399 NLPVHEVPIKAITN
+399 YPIHEVPIKSITN

-450 SQIPDTELWRTH
+450 SKIPDTELWRTH
-462 ERRRERLIAFARN
+462 ERRRERLIAFARQRQN
-475 RNSQKRQRS
+475 QKRYQPLDHS
-484 PDVIRSKQNADD
+484 LKKQDSSNKH
-496 QVREST
+496 ET
-502 TTILNSAA
+502 GTKTLNSAA

-525 TLLFNDIDRLAK
+525 TLLFNDLDRLDN
-537 ILNDTDQPVQLI
+537 ILNNPNQPVQLI

-558 YEGKVFIQN
+558 HEGKVLIQK
-567 IHKIASQPQ
+567 IHRISSESRFQN
-576 FRHKILFIENY
+576 KILFIENY

-625 LNLSTSDG
+625 LNLSMADG
-633 WWAEAELLGG
+633 WWAEAGHLGG
-643 GWTIDATPESDDSK
+643 GWTIEATPEADDVK
-657 STDKAHANAIY
+657 SVDKAHANAIY

-679 YDRDPVD
+679 YDRHPVD
-686 DIPYGWVTRMKTAM
+686 DIPYGWVAKMKTAM

-712 VAEYAEH
+712 VAEYAER
-719 LYFPAHQRWSKL
+719 LYFPAHQRWHKL
-731 NMNAARR
+731 NKDGTRR
-738 SIALANWKANVHKH
+738 SIALANWKTNIRKH
-752 WDNLRIEERTTKPNK
+752 WRNLRVEEVIPKEQTQKK
-767 DILQNSLSALSVGAS
+767 VAELSVGES
-782 VSIQAVVHTDA
+782 ISIQAIVHTDA

-805 GVLDSTGEIQNG
+805 GVLDTASEIQNG
-817 NVTQMEYQA
+817 AITQMEYRE
-826 DLGGGKYLF
+826 DLGRGKYLYE
-835 DGTLVLEQT
+835 GTLVLNQT

-854 PSHEDLQSVYELGL
+854 PSHEDLHSSYELSL
-868 LTWA
+868 LTWV